1 MNFEDKVVYQVYPK
15 SFYDSNNDG
24 IGDLNGI
31 TEKLDYIK
39 YLGADYIW
47 ITPFFISP
55 QRDNG
60 YDVADYCNIDPAYGT
75 MEDFDRL
82 SAEAKKRG
90 IGIMLDMVFNHTST
104 EHKWFKKALA
114 GEKKFQ
120 DFYIFKKR
128 EKGNPPTNWAS
139 KFGGNAW
146 EYVEELESYYLHLFD
161 KTQADLNWENPEV
174 REEIYKVVK
183 FWLDKGVNGFRFDVV
198 NLISKPEKF
207 ENDYEGDGRRFY
219 TDGPKIHEYLKG
231 LNLNTFGQ
239 KNDIITVGEMSS
251 TSMENCFK
259 YSGKKEN
266 ELSMVFN
273 FHHLK
278 VDYKNKDKWALQ
290 PFDFQELKD
299 ILNSWQVGMQE
310 HDAWS
315 ALFWCN
321 HDQPRVVSRFGDDK
335 NYWKKSA
342 KMLGTVIH
350 MLRGTPY
357 IYQGEEIGMTNAYFD
372 NISQYRDVESI
383 NYHKILMNN
392 GLSNE
397 EAMKIVMERS
407 RDNGRT
413 PMQWSDEINGGFSK
427 GTPWIE
433 SIKNYRDIN
442 VKNQIDDEYSILNY
456 YRKLVA
462 LRKKYRVI
470 ALGKTIPLAEKDK
483 NIYMFKREFKNE
495 ELLVINNFYGN
506 SCEVDLDFDIEGFEC
521 ILSNED
527 MNKKLEDMIAE
538 SKLKEILH
546 KNEAEKQKN
555 AVVWVLAIIGAI
567 AGIAAIAYAVFRF
580 VTPDYLEDFEDDF
593 DDDFDD
599 YFDEDDQV

>member
-120 DFYIFKKR
+120 DFYIFKKG
-128 EKGNPPTNWAS
+128 EKGTPPTNWAS

-527 MNKKLEDMIAE
+527 MNKKLDKNL
-538 SKLKEILH
+538 KL
-546 KNEAEKQKN
+546 EA
-555 AVVWVLAIIGAI
+555 
-567 AGIAAIAYAVFRF
+567 YDSFVFYRKK
-580 VTPDYLEDFEDDF
+580 
-593 DDDFDD
+593 
-599 YFDEDDQV
+599 

>member
-1 MNFEDKVVYQVYPK
+1 MNFENKVVYQIYPK

-39 YLGADYIW
+39 HLGVDYIW
-47 ITPFFISP
+47 ITPFFVSP
-55 QRDNG
+55 QKDNG
-60 YDVADYCNIDPAYGT
+60 YDVADYCNIDPTYGT

-114 GEKKFQ
+114 GEKKYQ
-120 DFYIFKKR
+120 DFYIFKKG
-128 EKGNPPTNWAS
+128 EKNNPPTNWVS

-161 KTQADLNWENPEV
+161 RTQADLNWENPEV

-183 FWLDKGVNGFRFDVV
+183 FWLNKGVNGFRFDVV

-207 ENDYEGDGRRFY
+207 ENDYQGDGRRFY

-231 LNLNTFGQ
+231 LNQNTFGQ
-239 KNDIITVGEMSS
+239 KEDIITVGEMSS

-259 YSGKKEN
+259 YSGKDEN

-310 HDAWS
+310 HNAWS

-342 KMLGTVIH
+342 KMLGTVVH

-372 NISQYRDVESI
+372 TISQYKDVESI
-383 NYHKILMNN
+383 NYHKILIDS
-392 GLSNE
+392 GLSDE

-413 PMQWSDEINGGFSK
+413 PMQWNDEINGGFSK

-433 SIKNYRDIN
+433 SIKNYKEIN
-442 VKNQIDDEYSILNY
+442 VKNQIDDEDSIFNY
-456 YRKLVA
+456 YRKLIA
-462 LRKKYRVI
+462 LRKEHRVI
-470 ALGKTIPLAEKDK
+470 ALGKTIPLAENDK
-483 NIYMFKREFKNE
+483 NVYMFKRVLENE
-495 ELLVINNFYGN
+495 ELLVVTNFYN
-506 SCEVDLDFDIEGFEC
+506 VECSIELDFEIEGYEC
-521 ILSNED
+521 ILSNNGEKVTLEKNLKLQPYD
-527 MNKKLEDMIAE
+527 ALVFLKK
-538 SKLKEILH
+538 
-546 KNEAEKQKN
+546 
-555 AVVWVLAIIGAI
+555 
-567 AGIAAIAYAVFRF
+567 
-580 VTPDYLEDFEDDF
+580 
-593 DDDFDD
+593 
-599 YFDEDDQV
+599 

>member
-1 MNFEDKVVYQVYPK
+1 MNFEDKVVYQIYPK

-39 YLGADYIW
+39 HLGVDYIW

-55 QRDNG
+55 QKDNG
-60 YDVADYCNIDPAYGT
+60 YDVADYCNIDPTYGT

-82 SAEAKKRG
+82 STEAKKRG

-114 GEKKFQ
+114 GEKKYQ
-120 DFYIFKKR
+120 DFYIFKKG
-128 EKGNPPTNWAS
+128 EKGNPPTNWVS

-231 LNLNTFGQ
+231 LNQNTFGQ

-321 HDQPRVVSRFGDDK
+321 HDQPRIVSRLGDDK

-372 NISQYRDVESI
+372 NISQYRDVEST

-397 EAMKIVMERS
+397 EAMKVVMERS

-442 VKNQIDDEYSILNY
+442 VKNQIDDEESILNH
-456 YRKLVA
+456 YRKLIA

-483 NIYMFKREFKNE
+483 NIYMFKREFENE
-495 ELLVINNFYGN
+495 ELLVINNFYGT
-506 SCEVDLDFDIEGFEC
+506 SCEINLDFDIEGFEC
-521 ILSNED
+521 ILSNGD
-527 MNKKLEDMIAE
+527 MNKKLDKNL
-538 SKLKEILH
+538 KL
-546 KNEAEKQKN
+546 EA
-555 AVVWVLAIIGAI
+555 
-567 AGIAAIAYAVFRF
+567 YDSFVFYRKK
-580 VTPDYLEDFEDDF
+580 
-593 DDDFDD
+593 
-599 YFDEDDQV
+599 

>member
-1 MNFEDKVVYQVYPK
+1 MNFEDKVVYQIYPK

-31 TEKLDYIK
+31 TEKLDYLK
-39 YLGADYIW
+39 YLGVDYIW
-47 ITPFFISP
+47 ITPFFVSP

-60 YDVADYCNIDPAYGT
+60 YDVADYCNIEPMYGT

-82 SAEAKKRG
+82 SLEAKKRG

-104 EHKWFKKALA
+104 EHRWFKKALS
-114 GEKKFQ
+114 GDKKYQ
-120 DFYIFKKR
+120 DFYIFKKG
-128 EKGNPPTNWAS
+128 EKNNPPTNWVS

-207 ENDYEGDGRRFY
+207 ENDYVGDGRRFY

-231 LNLNTFGQ
+231 LNLNSFGQ
-239 KNDIITVGEMSS
+239 NPDIITVGEMSS

-259 YSGKKEN
+259 YSGKDEN

-310 HDAWS
+310 HNAWS

-335 NYWKKSA
+335 NYWEKSA

-357 IYQGEEIGMTNAYFD
+357 IYQGEEIGMTNSYFT

-383 NYHKILMNN
+383 NYYKILMDG
-392 GLSNE
+392 GLNDE

-413 PMQWSDEINGGFSK
+413 PMQWSSDINGGFSK
-427 GTPWIE
+427 GNPWIE
-433 SIKNYRDIN
+433 SIKNYEKIN
-442 VKNQIDDEYSILNY
+442 VENQINDENSILNY
-456 YRKLVA
+456 YRKLIA
-462 LRKKYRVI
+462 LRKEYKVI
-470 ALGKTIPLAEKDK
+470 ALGKTIPLLEDNK
-483 NIYMFKREFKNE
+483 NIYMFKRESEYE
-495 ELLVINNFYGN
+495 ELLVITNFYGTK
-506 SCEVDLDFDIEGFEC
+506 CELELDFEVEGYEC
-521 ILSNED
+521 ILSNGDNNIKLE
-527 MNKKLEDMIAE
+527 KKLELQPYDA
-538 SKLKEILH
+538 LVFFR
-546 KNEAEKQKN
+546 KN
-555 AVVWVLAIIGAI
+555 
-567 AGIAAIAYAVFRF
+567 R
-580 VTPDYLEDFEDDF
+580 
-593 DDDFDD
+593 
-599 YFDEDDQV
+599 

>member
-1 MNFEDKVVYQVYPK
+1 MNFENKVVYQIYPK

-47 ITPFFISP
+47 ITPFFVSP

-60 YDVADYCNIDPAYGT
+60 YDVADYCNIDPMYGT

-82 SAEAKKRG
+82 SQEAHKRG

-114 GEKKFQ
+114 GEKKYQ
-120 DFYIFKKR
+120 DFYIFKKG
-128 EKGNPPTNWAS
+128 EKGNPPTNWVS

-146 EYVEELESYYLHLFD
+146 EYVDELESYYLHLFD
-161 KTQADLNWENPEV
+161 KTQADLNWENPKV

-183 FWLDKGVNGFRFDVV
+183 FWLNKGVNGFRFDVV
-198 NLISKPEKF
+198 NLISKPGKF

-219 TDGPKIHEYLKG
+219 TDGPRIHEYLKG
-231 LNLNTFGQ
+231 LNQNTFGQ
-239 KNDIITVGEMSS
+239 NKDIITVGEMSS

-259 YSGKKEN
+259 YSGKDEN

-299 ILNSWQVGMQE
+299 ILNSWQVGMQD
-310 HDAWS
+310 HNAWS

-321 HDQPRVVSRFGDDK
+321 HDQPRIVSRLGDDK

-372 NISQYRDVESI
+372 NISQYKDVESI
-383 NYHKILMNN
+383 NYHKILMDN
-392 GLSNE
+392 GLTNE
-397 EAMKIVMERS
+397 EAMEIVMERS

-413 PMQWSDEINGGFSK
+413 PIQWSDDINGGFSK

-442 VKNQIDDEYSILNY
+442 VKNQIDDEDSIFNH
-456 YRKLVA
+456 YRKLIA
-462 LRKKYRVI
+462 LRKEYQVI
-470 ALGKTIPLAEKDK
+470 SLGKTIPLAEKDK
-483 NIYMFKREFKNE
+483 SIYMFKRELENE
-495 ELLVINNFYGN
+495 ELLVINNFYGDN
-506 SCEVDLDFDIEGFEC
+506 CEIDLDFDIEGYKC

-527 MNKKLEDMIAE
+527 INKKLEKNL
-538 SKLKEILH
+538 KL
-546 KNEAEKQKN
+546 EA
-555 AVVWVLAIIGAI
+555 
-567 AGIAAIAYAVFRF
+567 YDSFVFYRKK
-580 VTPDYLEDFEDDF
+580 
-593 DDDFDD
+593 
-599 YFDEDDQV
+599 

>member
-1 MNFEDKVVYQVYPK
+1 MNFENKVVYQIYPK

-39 YLGADYIW
+39 HLGVDYIW
-47 ITPFFISP
+47 ITPFFVSP
-55 QRDNG
+55 QKDNG
-60 YDVADYCNIDPAYGT
+60 YDVADYCNIDPTYGT

-114 GEKKFQ
+114 GEKKYQ
-120 DFYIFKKR
+120 DFYIFKKG
-128 EKGNPPTNWAS
+128 EKNNPPTNWVS

-161 KTQADLNWENPEV
+161 RTQADLNWENPEV

-183 FWLDKGVNGFRFDVV
+183 FWLNKGVNGFRFDVV

-207 ENDYEGDGRRFY
+207 ENDYQGDGRRFY

-231 LNLNTFGQ
+231 LNQNTFGQ
-239 KNDIITVGEMSS
+239 KEDIITVGEMSS

-259 YSGKKEN
+259 YSGKDEN

-310 HDAWS
+310 HNAWS

-342 KMLGTVIH
+342 KMLGTVVH

-372 NISQYRDVESI
+372 TISQYKDVESI
-383 NYHKILMNN
+383 NYHKILMDS
-392 GLSNE
+392 GLSDE

-413 PMQWSDEINGGFSK
+413 PMQWNDEINGGFSK

-433 SIKNYRDIN
+433 SIKNYKEIN
-442 VKNQIDDEYSILNY
+442 VKNQIDDEDSIFNY
-456 YRKLVA
+456 YRKLIA
-462 LRKKYRVI
+462 LRKEHRVI
-470 ALGKTIPLAEKDK
+470 ALGKTIPLAENDK
-483 NIYMFKREFKNE
+483 NVYIFKRVLENE
-495 ELLVINNFYGN
+495 ELLVVTNFYN
-506 SCEVDLDFDIEGFEC
+506 VECSIELDFEIEGYEC
-521 ILSNED
+521 ILSNNGEKVTLEKNLKLQPYD
-527 MNKKLEDMIAE
+527 ALVFLKK
-538 SKLKEILH
+538 
-546 KNEAEKQKN
+546 
-555 AVVWVLAIIGAI
+555 
-567 AGIAAIAYAVFRF
+567 
-580 VTPDYLEDFEDDF
+580 
-593 DDDFDD
+593 
-599 YFDEDDQV
+599 

>member
-1 MNFEDKVVYQVYPK
+1 MNFEDKVVYQIYPK

-39 YLGADYIW
+39 HLGVDYIW

-55 QRDNG
+55 QKDNG
-60 YDVADYCNIDPAYGT
+60 YDVADYCNIDPTYGT

-82 SAEAKKRG
+82 STEAKKRG

-114 GEKKFQ
+114 GEKKYQ
-120 DFYIFKKR
+120 DFYIFKKG
-128 EKGNPPTNWAS
+128 EKGNPPTNWVS

-146 EYVEELESYYLHLFD
+146 EYVKELESYYLHLFD

-231 LNLNTFGQ
+231 LNQNTFGQ

-321 HDQPRVVSRFGDDK
+321 HDQPRIVSRLGDDK

-372 NISQYRDVESI
+372 NISQYRDVEST

-397 EAMKIVMERS
+397 EAMKVVMERS

-442 VKNQIDDEYSILNY
+442 VKNQIDDEESILNH
-456 YRKLVA
+456 YRKLIA

-483 NIYMFKREFKNE
+483 NIYMFKREFENE
-495 ELLVINNFYGN
+495 ELLVINNFYGT
-506 SCEVDLDFDIEGFEC
+506 SCEINLDFDIEGFEC
-521 ILSNED
+521 ILSNGD
-527 MNKKLEDMIAE
+527 MNKKLDKNL
-538 SKLKEILH
+538 KL
-546 KNEAEKQKN
+546 EA
-555 AVVWVLAIIGAI
+555 
-567 AGIAAIAYAVFRF
+567 YDSFVFYRKK
-580 VTPDYLEDFEDDF
+580 
-593 DDDFDD
+593 
-599 YFDEDDQV
+599 

>member
-462 LRKKYRVI
+462 LRKKYIVI

-483 NIYMFKREFKNE
+483 NIYMFKREFKKE

-527 MNKKLEDMIAE
+527 MNKKLD
-538 SKLKEILH
+538 
-546 KNEAEKQKN
+546 KNLRLEA
-555 AVVWVLAIIGAI
+555 
-567 AGIAAIAYAVFRF
+567 YDSFVFYRKK
-580 VTPDYLEDFEDDF
+580 
-593 DDDFDD
+593 
-599 YFDEDDQV
+599 

>member
-1 MNFEDKVVYQVYPK
+1 MNFENKVVYQIYPK

-39 YLGADYIW
+39 HLGVDYIW
-47 ITPFFISP
+47 ITPFFVSP
-55 QRDNG
+55 QKDNG
-60 YDVADYCNIDPAYGT
+60 YDVADYCNIDPTYGT

-114 GEKKFQ
+114 GEKKYQ
-120 DFYIFKKR
+120 DFYIFKKG
-128 EKGNPPTNWAS
+128 EKNNPPTNWVS

-146 EYVEELESYYLHLFD
+146 EHVEELESYYLHLFD
-161 KTQADLNWENPEV
+161 RTQADLNWENPEV

-207 ENDYEGDGRRFY
+207 ENDYQGDGRRFY

-231 LNLNTFGQ
+231 LNQNTFGQ
-239 KNDIITVGEMSS
+239 KEDIITVGEMSS

-259 YSGKKEN
+259 YSGKDEN

-310 HDAWS
+310 HNAWS

-342 KMLGTVIH
+342 KMLGTVVH

-372 NISQYRDVESI
+372 TISQYKDVESI
-383 NYHKILMNN
+383 NYHKILMDS
-392 GLSNE
+392 GLSDE

-433 SIKNYRDIN
+433 SIKNYKEIN
-442 VKNQIDDEYSILNY
+442 VKNQIDDEDSIFNY
-456 YRKLVA
+456 YRKLIA
-462 LRKKYRVI
+462 LRKEHRVI
-470 ALGKTIPLAEKDK
+470 ALGKTIPLAENDK
-483 NIYMFKREFKNE
+483 NVYMFKRVLENE
-495 ELLVINNFYGN
+495 ELLVVTNFYN
-506 SCEVDLDFDIEGFEC
+506 VECSIELDFEIEGYEC
-521 ILSNED
+521 ILSNNGEKVTLEKNLKLQPYD
-527 MNKKLEDMIAE
+527 ALVFLKK
-538 SKLKEILH
+538 
-546 KNEAEKQKN
+546 
-555 AVVWVLAIIGAI
+555 
-567 AGIAAIAYAVFRF
+567 
-580 VTPDYLEDFEDDF
+580 
-593 DDDFDD
+593 
-599 YFDEDDQV
+599 

>member
-1 MNFEDKVVYQVYPK
+1 MNFENKVVYQIYPK

-39 YLGADYIW
+39 HLGVDYIW
-47 ITPFFISP
+47 ITPFFVSP
-55 QRDNG
+55 QKDNG
-60 YDVADYCNIDPAYGT
+60 YDVADYCNIDPTYGT

-114 GEKKFQ
+114 GEKKYQ
-120 DFYIFKKR
+120 DFYIFKKG
-128 EKGNPPTNWAS
+128 EKNNPPTNWVS

-161 KTQADLNWENPEV
+161 RTQADLNWENPEV

-183 FWLDKGVNGFRFDVV
+183 FWLNKGVNGFRFDVV

-207 ENDYEGDGRRFY
+207 ENDYQGDGRRFY

-231 LNLNTFGQ
+231 LNQNTFGQ
-239 KNDIITVGEMSS
+239 KEDIITVGEMSS

-259 YSGKKEN
+259 YSGKDEN

-310 HDAWS
+310 HNAWS

-342 KMLGTVIH
+342 KMLGTVVH

-372 NISQYRDVESI
+372 TISQYKDVESI
-383 NYHKILMNN
+383 NYHKILMDS
-392 GLSNE
+392 GLSDE
-397 EAMKIVMERS
+397 EALKIVMERS

-433 SIKNYRDIN
+433 SIKNYKEIN
-442 VKNQIDDEYSILNY
+442 VKNQIDDEDSIFNY
-456 YRKLVA
+456 YRKLIA
-462 LRKKYRVI
+462 LRKEHRVI
-470 ALGKTIPLAEKDK
+470 ALGKTIPLAENDK
-483 NIYMFKREFKNE
+483 NVYMFKRVLENE
-495 ELLVINNFYGN
+495 ELLVVTNFYN
-506 SCEVDLDFDIEGFEC
+506 VECSIELNFEIEGYEC
-521 ILSNED
+521 ILSNNGEKVTLEKNLKLQPYD
-527 MNKKLEDMIAE
+527 ALVFLKK
-538 SKLKEILH
+538 
-546 KNEAEKQKN
+546 
-555 AVVWVLAIIGAI
+555 
-567 AGIAAIAYAVFRF
+567 
-580 VTPDYLEDFEDDF
+580 
-593 DDDFDD
+593 
-599 YFDEDDQV
+599 

>member
-1 MNFEDKVVYQVYPK
+1 MNFEDKVVYQIYPK

-31 TEKLDYIK
+31 TEKLDYLK
-39 YLGADYIW
+39 YLGVDYIW
-47 ITPFFISP
+47 ITPFFVSP

-60 YDVADYCNIDPAYGT
+60 YDVADYCNIEPMYGT

-82 SAEAKKRG
+82 SLEAKKRG

-104 EHKWFKKALA
+104 EHRWFKKALS
-114 GEKKFQ
+114 GDKKYQ
-120 DFYIFKKR
+120 DFYIFKKG
-128 EKGNPPTNWAS
+128 EKNNPPTNWVS

-207 ENDYEGDGRRFY
+207 ENDYVGDGRRFY

-231 LNLNTFGQ
+231 LNLNSFGQ
-239 KNDIITVGEMSS
+239 NPDIITVGEMSS

-259 YSGKKEN
+259 YSGKNEN

-310 HDAWS
+310 HNAWS

-357 IYQGEEIGMTNAYFD
+357 IYQGEEIGMTNSYFTD
-372 NISQYRDVESI
+372 ISQYRDVESI
-383 NYHKILMNN
+383 NYHKILMDG
-392 GLSNE
+392 GLCDE

-413 PMQWSDEINGGFSK
+413 PMQWSSDINGGFSK

-433 SIKNYRDIN
+433 SIKNYEKIN
-442 VKNQIDDEYSILNY
+442 VENQINDENSVLNY
-456 YRKLVA
+456 YRKLIA
-462 LRKKYRVI
+462 LRKEYKVI
-470 ALGKTIPLAEKDK
+470 ALGKTIPLLEDNK
-483 NIYMFKREFKNE
+483 NIYMFKRESENE
-495 ELLVINNFYGN
+495 ELLVITNFYGTK
-506 SCEVDLDFDIEGFEC
+506 CELELDFEVEGYEC
-521 ILSNED
+521 ILSNGDNNIKLE
-527 MNKKLEDMIAE
+527 KKLELQPYDA
-538 SKLKEILH
+538 L
-546 KNEAEKQKN
+546 
-555 AVVWVLAIIGAI
+555 
-567 AGIAAIAYAVFRF
+567 VFFRKK
-580 VTPDYLEDFEDDF
+580 
-593 DDDFDD
+593 
-599 YFDEDDQV
+599 

>member
-1 MNFEDKVVYQVYPK
+1 MNFENKVVYQIYPK

-39 YLGADYIW
+39 HLGVDYIW
-47 ITPFFISP
+47 ITPFFVSP
-55 QRDNG
+55 QKDNG
-60 YDVADYCNIDPAYGT
+60 YDVADYCNIDPTYGT

-114 GEKKFQ
+114 GEKKYQ
-120 DFYIFKKR
+120 DFYIFKKG
-128 EKGNPPTNWAS
+128 EKNNPPTNWVS

-161 KTQADLNWENPEV
+161 RTQADLNWENPEV

-207 ENDYEGDGRRFY
+207 ENDYQGDGRRFY

-231 LNLNTFGQ
+231 LNQNTFGQ
-239 KNDIITVGEMSS
+239 KEDIITVGEMSS

-259 YSGKKEN
+259 YSGKDEN

-310 HDAWS
+310 HNAWS

-342 KMLGTVIH
+342 KMLGTVVH

-372 NISQYRDVESI
+372 TISQYKDVESI
-383 NYHKILMNN
+383 NYHKILMDS
-392 GLSNE
+392 GLSDE
-397 EAMKIVMERS
+397 EALKIVMERS

-413 PMQWSDEINGGFSK
+413 PMQWNDEINGGFSK

-433 SIKNYRDIN
+433 SIKNYKEIN
-442 VKNQIDDEYSILNY
+442 VKNQIDDEDSIFNY
-456 YRKLVA
+456 YCKLIA
-462 LRKKYRVI
+462 LRKEHRVI
-470 ALGKTIPLAEKDK
+470 ALGKTIPLAENDK
-483 NIYMFKREFKNE
+483 NVYMFKRVLENE
-495 ELLVINNFYGN
+495 ELLVVTNFYN
-506 SCEVDLDFDIEGFEC
+506 VECSIELDFEIEGYEC
-521 ILSNED
+521 ILSNNGEKVTLEKNLKLQPYD
-527 MNKKLEDMIAE
+527 ALVFLKK
-538 SKLKEILH
+538 
-546 KNEAEKQKN
+546 
-555 AVVWVLAIIGAI
+555 
-567 AGIAAIAYAVFRF
+567 
-580 VTPDYLEDFEDDF
+580 
-593 DDDFDD
+593 
-599 YFDEDDQV
+599 

>member
-1 MNFEDKVVYQVYPK
+1 
-15 SFYDSNNDG
+15 
-24 IGDLNGI
+24 
-31 TEKLDYIK
+31 
-39 YLGADYIW
+39 
-47 ITPFFISP
+47 
-55 QRDNG
+55 
-60 YDVADYCNIDPAYGT
+60 
-75 MEDFDRL
+75 
-82 SAEAKKRG
+82 
-90 IGIMLDMVFNHTST
+90 
-104 EHKWFKKALA
+104 
-114 GEKKFQ
+114 
-120 DFYIFKKR
+120 
-128 EKGNPPTNWAS
+128 
-139 KFGGNAW
+139 
-146 EYVEELESYYLHLFD
+146 
-161 KTQADLNWENPEV
+161 
-174 REEIYKVVK
+174 
-183 FWLDKGVNGFRFDVV
+183 
-198 NLISKPEKF
+198 
-207 ENDYEGDGRRFY
+207 
-219 TDGPKIHEYLKG
+219 
-231 LNLNTFGQ
+231 
-239 KNDIITVGEMSS
+239 
-251 TSMENCFK
+251 
-259 YSGKKEN
+259 
-266 ELSMVFN
+266 
-273 FHHLK
+273 
-278 VDYKNKDKWALQ
+278 
-290 PFDFQELKD
+290 
-299 ILNSWQVGMQE
+299 MQE

-527 MNKKLEDMIAE
+527 MNKKLD
-538 SKLKEILH
+538 
-546 KNEAEKQKN
+546 KNLSLEA
-555 AVVWVLAIIGAI
+555 
-567 AGIAAIAYAVFRF
+567 YDSFVFYRKK
-580 VTPDYLEDFEDDF
+580 
-593 DDDFDD
+593 
-599 YFDEDDQV
+599 

>member
-1 MNFEDKVVYQVYPK
+1 MNFENKVVYQIYPK

-39 YLGADYIW
+39 HLGADYIW
-47 ITPFFISP
+47 ITPFFVSP

-60 YDVADYCNIDPAYGT
+60 YDVADYCNIDPMYGT

-82 SAEAKKRG
+82 SQEAHKRG

-114 GEKKFQ
+114 GEKKYQ
-120 DFYIFKKR
+120 DFYIFKKG
-128 EKGNPPTNWAS
+128 EKGNPPTNWVS

-146 EYVEELESYYLHLFD
+146 KYVDELESYYLHLFD

-183 FWLDKGVNGFRFDVV
+183 FWLNKGVNGFRFDVV
-198 NLISKPEKF
+198 NLISKPGKF

-219 TDGPKIHEYLKG
+219 TDGPRIHEYLKG
-231 LNLNTFGQ
+231 LNQNTFGQ
-239 KNDIITVGEMSS
+239 NKDIITVGEMSS

-259 YSGKKEN
+259 YSGKDEN

-299 ILNSWQVGMQE
+299 ILNSWQVGMQD
-310 HDAWS
+310 HNAWS

-372 NISQYRDVESI
+372 NISQYKDVESI
-383 NYHKILMNN
+383 NYHRILMDN
-392 GLSNE
+392 GLTNE

-413 PMQWSDEINGGFSK
+413 PMQWSADINGGFSK
-427 GTPWIE
+427 ETPWIE

-442 VKNQIDDEYSILNY
+442 VENQIDDENSIFNH
-456 YRKLVA
+456 YRKLIA
-462 LRKKYRVI
+462 LRKEYQVI
-470 ALGKTIPLAEKDK
+470 SLGKTIPLAEKDK
-483 NIYMFKREFKNE
+483 NIYMFKRELENE
-495 ELLVINNFYGN
+495 ELLVINNFYGD
-506 SCEVDLDFDIEGFEC
+506 SCEIDLDFDIEGYKC

-527 MNKKLEDMIAE
+527 INKKLEKNL
-538 SKLKEILH
+538 KL
-546 KNEAEKQKN
+546 EA
-555 AVVWVLAIIGAI
+555 
-567 AGIAAIAYAVFRF
+567 YDSFVFYRKK
-580 VTPDYLEDFEDDF
+580 
-593 DDDFDD
+593 
-599 YFDEDDQV
+599 

>member
-1 MNFEDKVVYQVYPK
+1 MNFENKVVYQIYPK

-39 YLGADYIW
+39 HLGVDYIW
-47 ITPFFISP
+47 ITPFFVSP
-55 QRDNG
+55 QKDNG
-60 YDVADYCNIDPAYGT
+60 YDVADYCNIDPTYGT

-114 GEKKFQ
+114 GEKKYQ
-120 DFYIFKKR
+120 DFYIFKKG
-128 EKGNPPTNWAS
+128 EKNNPPTNWGS

-161 KTQADLNWENPEV
+161 RTQADLNWENPEV

-207 ENDYEGDGRRFY
+207 ENDYQGDGRRFY

-231 LNLNTFGQ
+231 LNQNTFGQ
-239 KNDIITVGEMSS
+239 KEDIITVGEMSS

-259 YSGKKEN
+259 YSGKDEN

-310 HDAWS
+310 HNAWS

-342 KMLGTVIH
+342 KILGTVVH

-372 NISQYRDVESI
+372 TISQYKDVESI
-383 NYHKILMNN
+383 NYHKILMDS
-392 GLSNE
+392 GLSDE

-433 SIKNYRDIN
+433 SIKNYKEIN
-442 VKNQIDDEYSILNY
+442 VKNQIDDEDSIFNY
-456 YRKLVA
+456 YRKLIA
-462 LRKKYRVI
+462 LRKEHRVI
-470 ALGKTIPLAEKDK
+470 ALGKTIPLAENDK
-483 NIYMFKREFKNE
+483 NVYMFKRVLENE
-495 ELLVINNFYGN
+495 ELLVVTNFYNGEC
-506 SCEVDLDFDIEGFEC
+506 SIELDFEIEGYEC
-521 ILSNED
+521 ILSNNGEKVTLEKNLKLQPYD
-527 MNKKLEDMIAE
+527 ALVFLKK
-538 SKLKEILH
+538 
-546 KNEAEKQKN
+546 
-555 AVVWVLAIIGAI
+555 
-567 AGIAAIAYAVFRF
+567 
-580 VTPDYLEDFEDDF
+580 
-593 DDDFDD
+593 
-599 YFDEDDQV
+599 

>member
-60 YDVADYCNIDPAYGT
+60 YDVADYCNIDSAYGT

-462 LRKKYRVI
+462 LRKKYIVI

-527 MNKKLEDMIAE
+527 MNKKLD
-538 SKLKEILH
+538 
-546 KNEAEKQKN
+546 KNLRLEA
-555 AVVWVLAIIGAI
+555 
-567 AGIAAIAYAVFRF
+567 YDSFVFYRKK
-580 VTPDYLEDFEDDF
+580 
-593 DDDFDD
+593 
-599 YFDEDDQV
+599 

>member
-299 ILNSWQVGMQE
+299 ILNSWQIGMQE

-470 ALGKTIPLAEKDK
+470 ALGKTITLAEKDK

-527 MNKKLEDMIAE
+527 MNKKLD
-538 SKLKEILH
+538 
-546 KNEAEKQKN
+546 KNLRLEA
-555 AVVWVLAIIGAI
+555 
-567 AGIAAIAYAVFRF
+567 YDSFVFYRKK
-580 VTPDYLEDFEDDF
+580 
-593 DDDFDD
+593 
-599 YFDEDDQV
+599 

>member
-299 ILNSWQVGMQE
+299 ILNSWQIGMQE

-335 NYWKKSA
+335 NYRKKSA

-527 MNKKLEDMIAE
+527 MNKKLD
-538 SKLKEILH
+538 
-546 KNEAEKQKN
+546 KNLRLEA
-555 AVVWVLAIIGAI
+555 
-567 AGIAAIAYAVFRF
+567 YDSFVFYRKK
-580 VTPDYLEDFEDDF
+580 
-593 DDDFDD
+593 
-599 YFDEDDQV
+599 

>member
-1 MNFEDKVVYQVYPK
+1 MNFENKVVYQIYPK

-39 YLGADYIW
+39 HLGVDYIW
-47 ITPFFISP
+47 ITPFFVSP
-55 QRDNG
+55 QKDNG
-60 YDVADYCNIDPAYGT
+60 YDVADYCNIDPTYGT

-114 GEKKFQ
+114 GEKKYQ
-120 DFYIFKKR
+120 DFYIFKKG
-128 EKGNPPTNWAS
+128 EKNNPPTNWVS

-161 KTQADLNWENPEV
+161 RTQADLNWENPEV

-207 ENDYEGDGRRFY
+207 ENDYQGDGRRFY

-231 LNLNTFGQ
+231 LNQNTFGQ
-239 KNDIITVGEMSS
+239 KEDIITVGEMSS

-259 YSGKKEN
+259 YSGKDEN

-310 HDAWS
+310 HNAWS

-372 NISQYRDVESI
+372 TISQYKDVESI
-383 NYHKILMNN
+383 NYHKILMDS
-392 GLSNE
+392 GLSDE

-433 SIKNYRDIN
+433 SIKNYKEIN
-442 VKNQIDDEYSILNY
+442 VKNQIDDEDSIFNY
-456 YRKLVA
+456 YRKLIA
-462 LRKKYRVI
+462 LRKEHRVI
-470 ALGKTIPLAEKDK
+470 ALGKTIPLAENDK
-483 NIYMFKREFKNE
+483 NVYMFKRVLENE
-495 ELLVINNFYGN
+495 ELLVVTNFYN
-506 SCEVDLDFDIEGFEC
+506 VECSIELDFEIEGYEC
-521 ILSNED
+521 ILSNNGEKVTLEKNLKLQPYD
-527 MNKKLEDMIAE
+527 ALVFLKK
-538 SKLKEILH
+538 
-546 KNEAEKQKN
+546 
-555 AVVWVLAIIGAI
+555 
-567 AGIAAIAYAVFRF
+567 
-580 VTPDYLEDFEDDF
+580 
-593 DDDFDD
+593 
-599 YFDEDDQV
+599 

>member
-1 MNFEDKVVYQVYPK
+1 MNFENKVVYQIYPK

-39 YLGADYIW
+39 HLGVDYIW
-47 ITPFFISP
+47 ITPFFVSP
-55 QRDNG
+55 QKDNG
-60 YDVADYCNIDPAYGT
+60 YDVADYCNIDPTYGT

-114 GEKKFQ
+114 GEKKYQ
-120 DFYIFKKR
+120 DFYIFKKG
-128 EKGNPPTNWAS
+128 EKNNPPTNWVS

-161 KTQADLNWENPEV
+161 RTQADLNWENPEV

-207 ENDYEGDGRRFY
+207 ENDYQGDGRRFY

-231 LNLNTFGQ
+231 LNQNTFGQ
-239 KNDIITVGEMSS
+239 KEDIITVGEMSS

-259 YSGKKEN
+259 YSGKDKN

-310 HDAWS
+310 HNAWS

-342 KMLGTVIH
+342 KILGTVVH

-372 NISQYRDVESI
+372 TISQYKDVESI
-383 NYHKILMNN
+383 NYHKILMDS
-392 GLSNE
+392 GLSDE

-433 SIKNYRDIN
+433 SIKNYKEIN
-442 VKNQIDDEYSILNY
+442 VKNQIDDEDSIFNY
-456 YRKLVA
+456 YRKLIA
-462 LRKKYRVI
+462 LRKEHRVI
-470 ALGKTIPLAEKDK
+470 ALGKTIPLAENDK
-483 NIYMFKREFKNE
+483 NVYMFKRVLENE
-495 ELLVINNFYGN
+495 ELLVVTNFYN
-506 SCEVDLDFDIEGFEC
+506 VECSIELDFEIKGYEC
-521 ILSNED
+521 ILSNNGEKVTLEKNLKLQPYD
-527 MNKKLEDMIAE
+527 ALVFLKK
-538 SKLKEILH
+538 
-546 KNEAEKQKN
+546 
-555 AVVWVLAIIGAI
+555 
-567 AGIAAIAYAVFRF
+567 
-580 VTPDYLEDFEDDF
+580 
-593 DDDFDD
+593 
-599 YFDEDDQV
+599 

>member
-90 IGIMLDMVFNHTST
+90 IRIMLDMVFNHTST

-120 DFYIFKKR
+120 DFYIFKKGK
-128 EKGNPPTNWAS
+128 KGTPPTNWAS

-161 KTQADLNWENPEV
+161 KTQADLNWEIPEV

-219 TDGPKIHEYLKG
+219 TDGPKIHEYLKE

-299 ILNSWQVGMQE
+299 ILNSWQIGMQE

-442 VKNQIDDEYSILNY
+442 VKNQIDDEESILNH
-456 YRKLVA
+456 YRKLIA

-483 NIYMFKREFKNE
+483 NIYMFKREFENE
-495 ELLVINNFYGN
+495 ELLVINNFYGT
-506 SCEVDLDFDIEGFEC
+506 SCEINLDFDIEGFEC
-521 ILSNED
+521 ILSNGD
-527 MNKKLEDMIAE
+527 INKKLDKNL
-538 SKLKEILH
+538 KL
-546 KNEAEKQKN
+546 EA
-555 AVVWVLAIIGAI
+555 
-567 AGIAAIAYAVFRF
+567 YDSFVFYRKK
-580 VTPDYLEDFEDDF
+580 
-593 DDDFDD
+593 
-599 YFDEDDQV
+599 

>member
-120 DFYIFKKR
+120 DFYIFKKG
-128 EKGNPPTNWAS
+128 EKGTPPTNWAS

-433 SIKNYRDIN
+433 TIKNYRDIN
-442 VKNQIDDEYSILNY
+442 VKNQIDDEDSILNY
-456 YRKLVA
+456 YRKLIA

-506 SCEVDLDFDIEGFEC
+506 SCEVDLDSDIEGFEC

-527 MNKKLEDMIAE
+527 MNKKLDKNL
-538 SKLKEILH
+538 KL
-546 KNEAEKQKN
+546 EA
-555 AVVWVLAIIGAI
+555 
-567 AGIAAIAYAVFRF
+567 YDSFVFYRKK
-580 VTPDYLEDFEDDF
+580 
-593 DDDFDD
+593 
-599 YFDEDDQV
+599 

>member
-1 MNFEDKVVYQVYPK
+1 MNFENKVVYQIYPK

-39 YLGADYIW
+39 HLGVDYIW
-47 ITPFFISP
+47 ITPFFVSP
-55 QRDNG
+55 QKDNG
-60 YDVADYCNIDPAYGT
+60 YDVADYCNIDPTYGT

-114 GEKKFQ
+114 GEKKYQ
-120 DFYIFKKR
+120 DFYIFKKG
-128 EKGNPPTNWAS
+128 EKNNPPTNWVS

-161 KTQADLNWENPEV
+161 RTQADLNWENPEV

-183 FWLDKGVNGFRFDVV
+183 FWLAKGVNGFRFDVV

-207 ENDYEGDGRRFY
+207 KNDYQGDGRRFY

-231 LNLNTFGQ
+231 LNQNTFGQ
-239 KNDIITVGEMSS
+239 KEDIITVGEMSS

-259 YSGKKEN
+259 YSGKDEN

-310 HDAWS
+310 HNAWS

-342 KMLGTVIH
+342 KMLGTVVH

-372 NISQYRDVESI
+372 TISQYKDVESI
-383 NYHKILMNN
+383 NYHKILMNS
-392 GLSNE
+392 GLSDE

-433 SIKNYRDIN
+433 SIKNYKEIN
-442 VKNQIDDEYSILNY
+442 VKNQIDDEDSIFNY
-456 YRKLVA
+456 YRKLIA
-462 LRKKYRVI
+462 LRKEHRVI
-470 ALGKTIPLAEKDK
+470 ALGKTIPLAENDK
-483 NIYMFKREFKNE
+483 NVYMFKRVLENE
-495 ELLVINNFYGN
+495 ELLVVTNFYN
-506 SCEVDLDFDIEGFEC
+506 VEYSIELDFEIEGYEC
-521 ILSNED
+521 ILSNNGEKVTLEKNLKLQPYD
-527 MNKKLEDMIAE
+527 ALVFLKK
-538 SKLKEILH
+538 
-546 KNEAEKQKN
+546 
-555 AVVWVLAIIGAI
+555 
-567 AGIAAIAYAVFRF
+567 
-580 VTPDYLEDFEDDF
+580 
-593 DDDFDD
+593 
-599 YFDEDDQV
+599 

>member
-1 MNFEDKVVYQVYPK
+1 MNFENKVVYQIYPK

-39 YLGADYIW
+39 HLGADYIW
-47 ITPFFISP
+47 ITPFFVSP

-60 YDVADYCNIDPAYGT
+60 YDVADYCNIDPMYGT

-82 SAEAKKRG
+82 SQEAHKRG

-114 GEKKFQ
+114 GEKKYQ
-120 DFYIFKKR
+120 DFYIFKKG
-128 EKGNPPTNWAS
+128 EKGNPPTNWVS

-146 EYVEELESYYLHLFD
+146 EYVDELESYYLHLFD

-174 REEIYKVVK
+174 REEIYQVVK
-183 FWLDKGVNGFRFDVV
+183 FWLNKGVNGFRFDVV
-198 NLISKPEKF
+198 NLISKPGKF

-219 TDGPKIHEYLKG
+219 TDGPRIHEYLKG
-231 LNLNTFGQ
+231 LNQNTFGQ
-239 KNDIITVGEMSS
+239 NKDIITVGEMSS

-259 YSGKKEN
+259 YSGKDEN

-299 ILNSWQVGMQE
+299 ILNSWQMGMQD
-310 HDAWS
+310 HNAWS

-372 NISQYRDVESI
+372 NISQYKDVESI
-383 NYHKILMNN
+383 NYHKILMDN
-392 GLSNE
+392 GLTNE

-413 PMQWSDEINGGFSK
+413 PMQWSDDINGGFSK

-442 VKNQIDDEYSILNY
+442 VKNQIDDEDSIFNH
-456 YRKLVA
+456 YRKLIA
-462 LRKKYRVI
+462 LRKEYQVI
-470 ALGKTIPLAEKDK
+470 SLGKTIPLAEKDK
-483 NIYMFKREFKNE
+483 SIYMFKRELENE
-495 ELLVINNFYGN
+495 ELLVINNFYGD
-506 SCEVDLDFDIEGFEC
+506 SCEIDLDFDIEGYKC

-527 MNKKLEDMIAE
+527 INKKLEKNL
-538 SKLKEILH
+538 KL
-546 KNEAEKQKN
+546 EA
-555 AVVWVLAIIGAI
+555 
-567 AGIAAIAYAVFRF
+567 YDSFVFYRKK
-580 VTPDYLEDFEDDF
+580 
-593 DDDFDD
+593 
-599 YFDEDDQV
+599 

>member
-462 LRKKYRVI
+462 LRKKYIVI

-527 MNKKLEDMIAE
+527 MNKKLD
-538 SKLKEILH
+538 
-546 KNEAEKQKN
+546 KNLRLEA
-555 AVVWVLAIIGAI
+555 
-567 AGIAAIAYAVFRF
+567 YDSFVFYRKK
-580 VTPDYLEDFEDDF
+580 
-593 DDDFDD
+593 
-599 YFDEDDQV
+599 

>member
-1 MNFEDKVVYQVYPK
+1 MNFENKVVYQIYPK

-39 YLGADYIW
+39 HLGVDYIW
-47 ITPFFISP
+47 ITPFFVSP
-55 QRDNG
+55 QKDNG
-60 YDVADYCNIDPAYGT
+60 YDVADYCNIDPTYGT
-75 MEDFDRL
+75 MENFDRL

-114 GEKKFQ
+114 GEKKYQ
-120 DFYIFKKR
+120 DFYIFKKG
-128 EKGNPPTNWAS
+128 EKNNPPTNWGS

-161 KTQADLNWENPEV
+161 RTQADLNWENPEV

-207 ENDYEGDGRRFY
+207 ENDYRGDGRRFY

-231 LNLNTFGQ
+231 LNQNTFGQ
-239 KNDIITVGEMSS
+239 KEDIITVGEMSS

-259 YSGKKEN
+259 YSGKDEN

-310 HDAWS
+310 HNAWS

-342 KMLGTVIH
+342 KMLGTVVH

-372 NISQYRDVESI
+372 TISQYKDVESI
-383 NYHKILMNN
+383 NYHKILMDS
-392 GLSNE
+392 GLSDE

-433 SIKNYRDIN
+433 SIKNYKEIN
-442 VKNQIDDEYSILNY
+442 VKNQIDDEDSIFNY
-456 YRKLVA
+456 YRKLIA
-462 LRKKYRVI
+462 LRKEHRVI
-470 ALGKTIPLAEKDK
+470 ALGKTIPLAENDE
-483 NIYMFKREFKNE
+483 NIYMFKRVLENE
-495 ELLVINNFYGN
+495 ELLVVTNFYN
-506 SCEVDLDFDIEGFEC
+506 VECSIELDFEIKGYEC
-521 ILSNED
+521 ILSNNGEKVTLEKNLKLQPYD
-527 MNKKLEDMIAE
+527 ALVFLKK
-538 SKLKEILH
+538 
-546 KNEAEKQKN
+546 
-555 AVVWVLAIIGAI
+555 
-567 AGIAAIAYAVFRF
+567 
-580 VTPDYLEDFEDDF
+580 
-593 DDDFDD
+593 
-599 YFDEDDQV
+599 

>member
-1 MNFEDKVVYQVYPK
+1 MNFENKVVYQIYPK

-39 YLGADYIW
+39 HLGVDYIW
-47 ITPFFISP
+47 ITPFFVSP
-55 QRDNG
+55 QKDNG
-60 YDVADYCNIDPAYGT
+60 YDVADYCNIDPTYGT

-114 GEKKFQ
+114 GEKKYQ
-120 DFYIFKKR
+120 DFYIFKKG
-128 EKGNPPTNWAS
+128 EKNNPPTNWVS

-161 KTQADLNWENPEV
+161 RTQADLNWENPEV

-207 ENDYEGDGRRFY
+207 ENDYQGDGRRFY

-231 LNLNTFGQ
+231 LNQNTFGQ
-239 KNDIITVGEMSS
+239 KEDIITVGEMSS

-259 YSGKKEN
+259 YSGKDEN

-310 HDAWS
+310 HNAWS

-342 KMLGTVIH
+342 KMLGTVVH

-372 NISQYRDVESI
+372 TISQYKDVESI
-383 NYHKILMNN
+383 NYHKILMDS
-392 GLSNE
+392 GLSDE

-433 SIKNYRDIN
+433 SIKNYKEIN
-442 VKNQIDDEYSILNY
+442 VKNQIDDEDSIFNY
-456 YRKLVA
+456 YRKLIA
-462 LRKKYRVI
+462 LRKEHRVI
-470 ALGKTIPLAEKDK
+470 ALGKTIPLAENDK
-483 NIYMFKREFKNE
+483 NVYMFKRVLENE
-495 ELLVINNFYGN
+495 ELLVVTNFYN
-506 SCEVDLDFDIEGFEC
+506 VECSIELNFEIEGYEC
-521 ILSNED
+521 ILSNNGEKVTLEKNLKLQPYD
-527 MNKKLEDMIAE
+527 ALVFLKK
-538 SKLKEILH
+538 
-546 KNEAEKQKN
+546 
-555 AVVWVLAIIGAI
+555 
-567 AGIAAIAYAVFRF
+567 
-580 VTPDYLEDFEDDF
+580 
-593 DDDFDD
+593 
-599 YFDEDDQV
+599 